1 MSQPKNWP
9 QGLPYLKAPLHAKDI
24 TRTHLSIIRQRPQPE
39 PSSSNNDNQQQ
50 PSSIPIIDTAQT
62 PTPNNTTVKILPIR
76 NPSHPAHNQ
85 AGLFAA
91 QDLAP
96 GTFLLAY
103 LGRVHTSASTDP
115 TSDYDLWLDKEADV
129 AVDAARQGNEG
140 RFVNDFRGVAERA
153 NAEFRTVWCE
163 RWGELCVGVWVIGGG
178 GDGGNKKKKGGG
190 IKKGEEILVS
200 YGKGFWDGRRGEQS

>member
-9 QGLPYLKAPLHAKDI
+9 QGFPYLKSPLHAKDI
-24 TRTHLSIIRQRPQPE
+24 TPAHLSIIRQRPQ
-39 PSSSNNDNQQQ
+39 SSS
-50 PSSIPIIDTAQT
+50 SSSSLPIISTAQT
-62 PTPNNTTVKILPIR
+62 QTPNTTTVKILPIR
-76 NPSHPAHNQ
+76 NPFHPAYNQ

-96 GTFLLAY
+96 GTFILAY
-103 LGRVHTSASTDP
+103 LGRVHTSTSTDT

-129 AVDAARQGNEG
+129 AVDAAREGNEG

-178 GDGGNKKKKGGG
+178 GSGKKKGGG
-190 IKKGEEILVS
+190 IKKGDEILVS